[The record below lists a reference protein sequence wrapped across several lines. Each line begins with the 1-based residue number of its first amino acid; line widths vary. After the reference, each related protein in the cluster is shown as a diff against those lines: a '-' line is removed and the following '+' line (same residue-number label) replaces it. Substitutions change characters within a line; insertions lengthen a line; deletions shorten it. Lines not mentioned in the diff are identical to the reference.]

1 MYRILVI
8 LACSLVLSTT
18 MGCSSWL
25 PSFYKVN
32 VRQGNYVDRSLLAQL
47 KPGMSKNQV
56 QSLLGTPLLTDSFHT
71 NRWDYV
77 YTFQEGHNPMEERR
91 FTLFFEGDV
100 LKRIEGGDTL
110 PP

>member
-1 MYRILVI
+1 MYRILVA
-8 LACSLVLSTT
+8 LACSLVLSIN

-32 VRQGNYVDRSLLAQL
+32 VRQGNYINRSLVAQL

-56 QSLLGTPLLTDSFHT
+56 QLLLGTPLLTDPFHA

-77 YTFQEGHNPMEERR
+77 YTLQEGHGPMEERR
-91 FTLFFEGDV
+91 LTLFFEGDV
-100 LKRIEGGDTL
+100 LTRIEGADTL